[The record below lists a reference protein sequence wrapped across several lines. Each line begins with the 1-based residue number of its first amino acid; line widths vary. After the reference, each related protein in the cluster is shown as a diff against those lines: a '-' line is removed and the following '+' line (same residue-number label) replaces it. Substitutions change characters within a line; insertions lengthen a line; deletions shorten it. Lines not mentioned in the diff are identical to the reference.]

1 MSTQPSSLPPDW
13 VDRLFARFLAFYGAQ
28 KVGAMWNGADVAEV
42 KAVWGEQLGR
52 YRPVTIGAALQK
64 LIDSGNQ
71 WPPTLPEFV
80 ELCRLAAVE
89 KHAGDRFA
97 LAAPGHGYTDTQ
109 TAKEILGRIKAA
121 IRRPA

>member
-1 MSTQPSSLPPDW
+1 MSSTSLPEEL
-13 VDRLFARFLAFYGAQ
+13 VERLFSRFLAFYGAQ

-52 YRPVTIGAALQK
+52 YRQATIGAALQK

-89 KHAGDRFA
+89 KHAGDRFT
-97 LAAPGHGYTDTQ
+97 LAAPGSGYTDTA
-109 TAKEILGRIKAA
+109 TAREILGRIKAA
-121 IRRPA
+121 IKRPA